1 MAKVEFIIIDDPL
14 KDGLKP
20 SKEALEKFK
29 KEYLI
34 GNKERT
40 QYLTDLNKA
49 YEITKQSNTI
59 EFGDLNDT
67 AKTESN

>member
-1 MAKVEFIIIDDPL
+1 MWKIGFIVIDDPL

-34 GNKERT
+34 EYDKNT
-40 QYLTDLNKA
+40 MFLHTLNKR
-49 YEITKQSNTI
+49 
-59 EFGDLNDT
+59 
-67 AKTESN
+67 